1 MERETLGYS
10 ASPGGPIVG
19 RVDILGASTSRRE
32 LPSGS
37 SANVEPQNENSVAPS
52 SDGWRG
58 SLLGHVLVAACAC
71 ALTVAIAGSGA
82 YLAYQFYRRQ
92 ALNTQVRNVVS
103 SLQNR
108 TPEELAEQAA
118 RVKAKPKLARLVLPE
133 VLASLRDSRS
143 EQQQYSAIQIL
154 RAFLNHESVERA
166 LFELRQDGR
175 ETVAAAAVEALGEL
189 SPPAHAADV
198 LGRCLGNV
206 EKKTIVDAA
215 VDEACAGLFR
225 LGEVGREEM
234 EKRLPSLSVERR
246 VWLVGYVQTR
256 GGMHHRSWLQMLLL
270 DGDERV
276 RGAAAKALDA
286 MSTTAFNPFVAPVGG
301 GSGPRI
307 AIRGLERHV
316 MSHQT
321 VTVVGSF
328 LAQSGHDAAG

>member
-1 MERETLGYS
+1 M
-10 ASPGGPIVG
+10 
-19 RVDILGASTSRRE
+19 
-32 LPSGS
+32 
-37 SANVEPQNENSVAPS
+37 EPQNENGTVPS

-58 SLLGHVLVAACAC
+58 SFLGHVLVAACAC

-82 YLAYQFYRRQ
+82 YLAYQFYRRH
-92 ALNTQVRNVVS
+92 ALNTQVRSVVT

-108 TPEELAEQAA
+108 TPAELAEQAA

-189 SPPAHAADV
+189 SPPAHAAEV
-198 LGRCLGNV
+198 LGRCLADV

-215 VDEACAGLFR
+215 IDEACAGLVR

-234 EKRLPSLSVERR
+234 ENRLLSLSVERR
-246 VWLVGYVQTR
+246 VWLVGYVQKK
-256 GGMHHRSWLQMLLL
+256 GGGRRRPWLQMLLL
-270 DGDERV
+270 DEEERV

-286 MSTTAFNPFVAPVGG
+286 LGAAALNPAVVPVGG
-301 GSGPRI
+301 GGSPRI
-307 AIRGLERHV
+307 AIRGLEQYS
-316 MSHQT
+316 MSQRNAT
-321 VTVVGSF
+321 AMESF
-328 LAQSGHDAAG
+328 STQSGYDAAGCFRGFL